1 MEELFRTFLNM
12 RVKTHGGDFLPNKPL
27 LLLIALTR
35 CQQGKERLASFLT
48 YEETLL
54 LFSREFGVLNA
65 VFPFGRLCSDGV
77 WEIPGNS
84 ELCRNSSGDFIRS
97 ELIDK
102 SVLGGFP
109 ENVYKL
115 LAADSALLEG
125 IGIKLLEKYIP
136 YSKHANVLSILGL
149 LLVNLTRV
157 NEQDER
163 LADVSI
169 QREKMDRIEQGDVVD
184 KIGDNTSGFISYL
197 NSLHNLGAS
206 GANALAESQAL
217 NSYFGELY
225 TPFPLIHNLAHF
237 LTDGVP
243 RVVILT
249 GHAGDGKST
258 VALDVLKKL
267 RHFPPTAPLGQPMS
281 TREDIVTPS
290 GQVSIIKDMSE
301 LSAECRRDWLNH
313 AFKESGSWLII
324 SNTGPLLSSL
334 TDYALSEGLDPAIE
348 SLILDRLDRP
358 LDNAHLGT
366 HTLDGF
372 GKELVILNL
381 TRWNNLE
388 LVDGILTRLVN
399 HSGWGQCAACSVES
413 ACPLMLNRKA
423 LRDSG
428 SVAGERVRWIYQR
441 LSAYEQRLT
450 LRQIVAQLAFGLTGG
465 MSCSEARQRVEASTA
480 EGPDRGSI
488 GLEKILFSECF
499 FGYCG
504 GRLWPAAERL
514 HAVELVRR
522 ATFGAPV
529 GVDYERRLPT
539 EAGIGWATLPPS
551 LNWLGNHWRQRAA
564 ESAGVN
570 WRFALRRMVYI
581 FGAMAPGRDD
591 SASVFLDSFVQSP
604 SLRELDRWQVAGK
617 LTVTYAQVN
626 RLRTSCL
633 RVLLE
638 VFSGFNPRQFKQSHS
653 ALYLTLRRP
662 DRAVVQPTQLVIETL
677 QFQDFDLRFDPV
689 RGLLVLSYDK
699 GRAELALTLPLLDYI
714 RRRDAGELGNAL
726 APIHQ
731 GQLDCFRAELLR
743 VTAESRKGQDD
754 IVLLRAGIDGEVQVH
769 RFLLDRDKNVL
780 EQG

>member
-1 MEELFRTFLNM
+1 MLSFSEIDNELYSLLLRFFPQGSLSSNTHYPFGKLENDKIWEVEQSASLKRTSVGHLSKSELLFKNI
-12 RVKTHGGDFLPNKPL
+12 HGGF
-27 LLLIALTR
+27 
-35 CQQGKERLASFLT
+35 SF
-48 YEETLL
+48 E
-54 LFSREFGVLNA
+54 
-65 VFPFGRLCSDGV
+65 VF
-77 WEIPGNS
+77 S
-84 ELCRNSSGDFIRS
+84 ELSNEKSRAIAIAKKIADKYFSIEQHAGLLKAVGIIDVSEQQELSGVVEKNSS
-97 ELIDK
+97 
-102 SVLGGFP
+102 
-109 ENVYKL
+109 N
-115 LAADSALLEG
+115 
-125 IGIKLLEKYIP
+125 
-136 YSKHANVLSILGL
+136 SKF
-149 LLVNLTRV
+149 
-157 NEQDER
+157 
-163 LADVSI
+163 
-169 QREKMDRIEQGDVVD
+169 
-184 KIGDNTSGFISYL
+184 SGFMTEEVEMEQVKIRQNGFIAYL
-197 NSLHNLGAS
+197 NSLHNLEAS
-206 GANALAESQAL
+206 GSNALAESQAL
-217 NSYFGELY
+217 NPYFGELY
-225 TPFPLIHNLAHF
+225 TPFPLIEKLAQI

-258 VALDVLKKL
+258 VALDVFKTL
-267 RHFPPTAPLGQPMS
+267 RGYPQTAPLGQPMNI
-281 TREDIVTPS
+281 REDTVTPS
-290 GQVSIIKDMSE
+290 GRVSIVKDMSE
-301 LSAECRRDWLNH
+301 LSAEFRKQWLRQ
-313 AFKESGSWLII
+313 AFKEGGSWLII

-334 TDYALSEGLDPAIE
+334 TDYAGTESIDPGIE
-348 SLILDRLDRP
+348 SIILDRLDRP

-428 SVAGERVRWIYQR
+428 SVVGERVRWIYQR

-450 LRQIVAQLAFGLTGG
+450 LRQIVAQLSLGLTGG
-465 MSCSEARQRVEASTA
+465 MSCGEARQRVETSSA
-480 EGPDRGSI
+480 EGSDRGSI
-488 GLEKILFSECF
+488 GLEQILFSECF
-499 FGYCG
+499 FGYRG
-504 GRLWPAAERL
+504 GKPWPAAEGL

-529 GVDYERRLPT
+529 GVDYERRLQN
-539 EAGIGWATLPPS
+539 EAGIGWAKLPPS
-551 LNWLGNHWRQRAA
+551 LNWLGNRWRHRAA

-570 WRFALRRMVYI
+570 WRFALRRMVYM
-581 FGAMAPGRDD
+581 FGAVAPGRDD
-591 SASVFLDSFVQSP
+591 SAIVFLDTFIQSP

-617 LTVTYAQVN
+617 LTVTHAQVN
-626 RLRTSCL
+626 RLLASCL

-731 GQLDCFRAELLR
+731 GQLDWFRAELLR
-743 VTAESRKGQDD
+743 VTTDSRKEPDD
-754 IVLLRAGIDGEVQVH
+754 IVLLRAGIDGEVHVH

>member
-1 MEELFRTFLNM
+1 MLSFSEIDNELYSLLLRFFPLGSLSSNTHYPFGKLENDKIWEVEQSASLKRTSVGHLSKSELLFKNI
-12 RVKTHGGDFLPNKPL
+12 HGGF
-27 LLLIALTR
+27 
-35 CQQGKERLASFLT
+35 SF
-48 YEETLL
+48 E
-54 LFSREFGVLNA
+54 
-65 VFPFGRLCSDGV
+65 VF
-77 WEIPGNS
+77 S
-84 ELCRNSSGDFIRS
+84 ELSNEKSRAIAIAKKIADKYFSIEQHAGLLKAVGIIDVSEQQELSGVVEKNSS
-97 ELIDK
+97 
-102 SVLGGFP
+102 
-109 ENVYKL
+109 N
-115 LAADSALLEG
+115 
-125 IGIKLLEKYIP
+125 
-136 YSKHANVLSILGL
+136 SKF
-149 LLVNLTRV
+149 
-157 NEQDER
+157 
-163 LADVSI
+163 
-169 QREKMDRIEQGDVVD
+169 
-184 KIGDNTSGFISYL
+184 SGFMTEEVEMEQVKIRQNGFIAYL
-197 NSLHNLGAS
+197 NSLHNLEAS
-206 GANALAESQAL
+206 GSNALAESQAL
-217 NSYFGELY
+217 NPYFGELY
-225 TPFPLIHNLAHF
+225 TPFPLIEKLAQI

-258 VALDVLKKL
+258 VALDVFKTL
-267 RHFPPTAPLGQPMS
+267 RGYPQTAPLGQPMNI
-281 TREDIVTPS
+281 REDTVTPS
-290 GQVSIIKDMSE
+290 GRVSIVKDMSE
-301 LSAECRRDWLNH
+301 LSAEFRKQWLRQ
-313 AFKESGSWLII
+313 AFKEGGSWLII

-334 TDYALSEGLDPAIE
+334 TDYAGTESIDPGIE
-348 SLILDRLDRP
+348 SIILDRLDRP

-428 SVAGERVRWIYQR
+428 SVVGERVRWIYQR

-450 LRQIVAQLAFGLTGG
+450 LRQIVAQLSLGLTGG
-465 MSCSEARQRVEASTA
+465 MSCGEARQRVETSSA
-480 EGPDRGSI
+480 EGSDRGSI
-488 GLEKILFSECF
+488 GLEQILFSECF
-499 FGYCG
+499 FGYRG
-504 GRLWPAAERL
+504 GKPWPAAEGL

-529 GVDYERRLPT
+529 GVDYERRLQN
-539 EAGIGWATLPPS
+539 EAGIGWAKLPPS
-551 LNWLGNHWRQRAA
+551 LNWLGNRWRHRAA

-570 WRFALRRMVYI
+570 WRFALRRMVYM
-581 FGAMAPGRDD
+581 FGAVAPGRDD
-591 SASVFLDSFVQSP
+591 SAIVFLDTFIQSP

-617 LTVTYAQVN
+617 LTVTHAQVN
-626 RLRTSCL
+626 RLLASCL

-731 GQLDCFRAELLR
+731 GQLDWFRAELLR
-743 VTAESRKGQDD
+743 VTTDNRKEPDD
-754 IVLLRAGIDGEVQVH
+754 IVLLRAGIDGEVHVH